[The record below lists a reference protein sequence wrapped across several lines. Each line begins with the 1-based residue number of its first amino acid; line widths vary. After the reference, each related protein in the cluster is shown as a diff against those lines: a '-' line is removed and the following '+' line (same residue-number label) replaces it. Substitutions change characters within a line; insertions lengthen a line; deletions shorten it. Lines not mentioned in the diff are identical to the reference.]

1 MNIATHD
8 AWRLST
14 PYDDFD
20 GVGTEDGQQC
30 NRIAEPDEDAP
41 RGYRPK
47 PCKGEMIECHEGADY
62 HETSWIECD
71 TCGEIA

>member
-1 MNIATHD
+1 MTALPASYD
-8 AWRLST
+8 AWRLSC

-20 GVGTEDGQQC
+20 GVGEEEGQPC
-30 NRIAEPDEDAP
+30 NRVHEPDEDAP

-47 PCKGEMIECHEGADY
+47 PCNGEMIEQDGV
-62 HETSWIECD
+62 TVCD

>member
-1 MNIATHD
+1 MNIQGYD

-20 GVGTEDGQQC
+20 GVGTEDGEMC

-47 PCKGEMIECHEGADY
+47 PCKGTMAHVVSFDDRHVA
-62 HETSWIECD
+62 CD